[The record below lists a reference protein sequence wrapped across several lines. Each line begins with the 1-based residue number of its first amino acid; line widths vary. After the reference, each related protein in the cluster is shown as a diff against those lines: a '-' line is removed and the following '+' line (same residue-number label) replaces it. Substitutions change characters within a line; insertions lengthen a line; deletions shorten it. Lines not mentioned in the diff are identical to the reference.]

1 MSIEKLI
8 NRWFV
13 VVGTILIQLA
23 FGPIY
28 AWSAFTKVLSGPAGA
43 NQLTLAQTAR
53 ILSAALFFVELVVI
67 FLSLR
72 W

>member
-1 MSIEKLI
+1 MSIEKVV
-8 NRWFV
+8 NRCFV
-13 VVGTILIQLA
+13 VVGTVLIQLA

-28 AWSAFTKVLSGPAGA
+28 AWSAFTKVLSDPAGA
-43 NQLTLAQTAR
+43 NQFTAAQTAR
-53 ILSAALFFVELVVI
+53 ILSAALLFVELVVI